1 MTVSVRPERSA
12 DRAAIFDVVAR
23 AFPTDAEAKLVDR
36 LRDAGAATLSL
47 VAERDGHVVGH
58 LLFSPVRVEPEGA
71 GAGFEALGLA
81 PLAVHPDLQRSGAGH
96 ALMRAG
102 LAACRE
108 AGHAIVFVLGHADY
122 YPRFGFEPAAPKR
135 LHYSGGRAFD
145 GSFFVAELEPGALAG
160 CSGIVHYHPAFED
173 T

>member
-1 MTVSVRPERSA
+1 MFEVRPERA
-12 DRAAIFDVVAR
+12 GDRPAVFDVVAR

-36 LRDAGAATLSL
+36 LRDAGAATVSL
-47 VAERDGHVVGH
+47 VAEREGRVVGH

-81 PLAVHPDLQRSGAGH
+81 PLSVHPDFQRSGGGH

-102 LAACRE
+102 LATCRE
-108 AGHAIVFVLGHADY
+108 AGHTIVFVLGHADY
-122 YPRFGFEPAAPKR
+122 YPRFGFVPAGPLG

-145 GSFFVAELEPGALAG
+145 GSFFVAELAPGALAG
-160 CSGIVHYHPAFED
+160 RSGIVHYHATFD
-173 T
+173 AL